1 MTAHPPGTTA
11 IETTGLGKRFGT
23 LPALEGLDL
32 VVPPGTVFG
41 FLGPNG
47 AGKTTTIRLLLGFIR
62 PSAGSARIFGL
73 DTWSDGVAAR
83 RALGYLVPPEALYL
97 DMSGDDQLDYA
108 ARLSG
113 TPPVLRD
120 RFLDALELGKA
131 PLRRRLG
138 TFSKGMRQKLALV
151 MACQGDPDL
160 LILDEPTDGL
170 DPLVQRAF
178 ESLLRERHRAGRTIF
193 MSSHDLAE
201 VERTCQRVAVVR
213 GGHLVAQDSVAE
225 LLRLRRRTVDVR
237 IDDAGAVAILA
248 LPNATCLSREDG
260 RLRAAIDGDLN
271 PLLRILA
278 LHDIGDL
285 SIESPTLEDA
295 FMAFYEPAAAA
306 PGPNGTAGT
315 AGTSGGKDPVTL
327 VAGRGTRV
335 DVTAGRGDAEVAT
348 REAVASAGGRR

>member
-1 MTAHPPGTTA
+1 MTAHDSPA
-11 IETTGLGKRFGT
+11 IETTGLGKRYGPLT
-23 LPALEGLDL
+23 ALENLDL
-32 VVPPGTVFG
+32 VVSRGTTYG

-62 PSAGSARIFGL
+62 PTAGSARIFGF

-83 RALGYLVPPEALYL
+83 RTIGYLVPPEALYL
-97 DMSGDDQLDYA
+97 DMSGDDQLEYA
-108 ARLSG
+108 SRLSG

-151 MACQGDPDL
+151 MACQGDPEL

-170 DPLVQRAF
+170 DPLIQRAF

-213 GGHLVAQDSVAE
+213 GGHLVAQDSVAD
-225 LLRLRRRTVDVR
+225 LLRLRRRTIDVR
-237 IDDAGAVAILA
+237 IDDAGADAILS
-248 LPNATCLSREDG
+248 LPNATRLGREGG

-271 PLLRILA
+271 PLLAILA
-278 LHDIGDL
+278 LHHVSDL

-295 FMAFYEPAAAA
+295 FMAFYEPADTM
-306 PGPNGTAGT
+306 GPNGASGPKGGARDPRGAAGEAPGGGT
-315 AGTSGGKDPVTL
+315 PGPSQGEPLAGQEAVG
-327 VAGRGTRV
+327 VAGV
-335 DVTAGRGDAEVAT
+335 
-348 REAVASAGGRR
+348 RR

>member
-1 MTAHPPGTTA
+1 MTAHLSDAAA
-11 IETTGLGKRFGT
+11 IETSDLRKRYGPLT
-23 LPALEGLDL
+23 ALEGLDL
-32 VVPPGTVFG
+32 VVPRGTVFG

-73 DTWSDGVAAR
+73 DTWSEGVAAR

-120 RFLDALELGKA
+120 RFLDALELGRG

-151 MACQGDPDL
+151 MACQGDPEL

-170 DPLVQRAF
+170 DPLIQRAF

-213 GGHLVAQDSVAE
+213 AGHLVVQDAVAD
-225 LLRLRRRTVDVR
+225 LLRRRRRTVDVR
-237 IDDAGAVAILA
+237 IDDAGAGAILV
-248 LPNATCLSREDG
+248 LPNATRLSREAG

-278 LHDIGDL
+278 LHDISDL

-295 FMAFYEPAAAA
+295 FMAFYEPAAAG
-306 PGPNGTAGT
+306 PGPNGTAGVALTALPPASDGTTSLGSELGDDDVFTREVVTT
-315 AGTSGGKDPVTL
+315 AGGP
-327 VAGRGTRV
+327 R
-335 DVTAGRGDAEVAT
+335 
-348 REAVASAGGRR
+348 